1 MVPTSSL
8 ADCHL
13 GHGAELEMENLV
25 MGATF
30 MTRRQFLRVGGIV
43 LTGAALETA
52 GMGWIGA
59 ASAQGRIDRRLARLG
74 IELPIAPAP
83 VANYVGWVRT
93 GNLVFVA
100 GQGPTLAGKI
110 KYAGRV
116 GRDLTIEQGQAA
128 ARLCALNILAQL
140 KAACDG
146 DLDRVV
152 RCVRLTG
159 FVNSADDFFDQPK
172 VLNGASDLMVD
183 VFGDAGR
190 HTRFAV
196 GTSVLPFNIAVEVG
210 AQFEV
215 A

>member
-1 MVPTSSL
+1 MK
-8 ADCHL
+8 
-13 GHGAELEMENLV
+13 
-25 MGATF
+25 ATF
-30 MTRRQFLRVGGIV
+30 MTRRHFLLAGGIA
-43 LTGAALETA
+43 LTGVALEKS
-52 GMGWIGA
+52 GVGWIGTA
-59 ASAQGRIDRRLARLG
+59 LAQGRIDQRLARLG
-74 IELPIAPAP
+74 IQLPVAPAP

-93 GNLVFVA
+93 GNLVFIA
-100 GQGPTLAGKI
+100 GQGPILAGEI

-116 GRDLTIEQGQAA
+116 GADLTIEQGQAA

-152 RCVRLTG
+152 RCVRVTG

>member
-1 MVPTSSL
+1 MVPTSWPVDS
-8 ADCHL
+8 HQ
-13 GHGAELEMENLV
+13 GHGAEPEMENLV

-30 MTRRQFLRVGGIV
+30 MTRRHFLRAGGIV
-43 LTGAALETA
+43 LTGVALETA
-52 GMGWIGA
+52 GMGWIGT
-59 ASAQGRIDRRLARLG
+59 ASAKGRIDQQLARLG
-74 IELPIAPAP
+74 IELPVAPAP

-93 GNLVFVA
+93 GNLVFIA
-100 GQGPTLAGKI
+100 GQGPILAGAI

-116 GRDLTIEQGQAA
+116 GKDLTIEQGRAA
-128 ARLCALNILAQL
+128 ARLCGLNILAQL
-140 KAACDG
+140 KVACDG
-146 DLDRVV
+146 DLDRVA

-159 FVNSADDFFDQPK
+159 FVNSALDFFDQPK